1 MSEVN
6 TAIEVAWEGEVGRDR
21 LVAVSDIFRRY
32 CSIPPQAMIDILLAD
47 DKLLAAL
54 NEEYRDVA
62 GPTDVLAFEM
72 GKDETDSDDHW
83 ILGQVVVSCDRAVE
97 QARELGV
104 SFEEELVRLTVHGL
118 LHLAG
123 YGHES
128 EAVRSTMDEVGDKIL
143 DEAFSEKK
151 G

>member
-1 MSEVN
+1 MSEEN
-6 TAIEVAWEGEVGRDR
+6 TAIEVAWEGEVDR
-21 LVAVSDIFRRY
+21 NRLIAATEAFRRY
-32 CSIPPQAMIDILLAD
+32 CSIPPQAMIDILLGD
-47 DKLLAAL
+47 DGLLSEL
-54 NEEYRDVA
+54 NREYRDIA

-83 ILGQVVVSCDRAVE
+83 ILGQVVVSCDRAAE

-104 SFEEELVRLTVHGL
+104 SFEEELARLTVHGL

-128 EAVRSTMDEVGDKIL
+128 ETARSTMDEVGDKIL
-143 DEAFSEKK
+143 DEAFSGKR
-151 G
+151 

>member
-1 MSEVN
+1 LSEEN
-6 TAIEVAWEGEVGRDR
+6 TVIEVAWEGEVDRNR
-21 LVAVSDIFRRY
+21 LVAVSEAFRRR
-32 CSIPPQAMIDILLAD
+32 CNIPPQAMIDILLGE
-47 DKLLAAL
+47 DKLLAEL
-54 NEEYRDVA
+54 NREYRDIA

-83 ILGQVVVSCDRAVE
+83 ILGQVVVSCDRAAE

-104 SFEEELVRLTVHGL
+104 SFEEEMARLTVHGL

-123 YGHES
+123 YDHES
-128 EAVRSTMDEVGDKIL
+128 EAERSTMDDVGDKIL
-143 DEAFSEKK
+143 DEAFSGKI